1 MKKTILST
9 FIIMSLSG
17 SVFAQDSITDFIG
30 VGSANPNQDEKAPIN
45 NVSNNQPTF
54 SSGTQVNADE
64 VLRQELTKNL
74 GLELEKQNKQAE
86 KAKQT
91 QTQTQSVAKKPLVD
105 FTIEKGPVIKIKPSE
120 NKIVNVAV
128 GMMNKIETPFYKA
141 AVKTSNNGDITVEG
155 GVIFITPKT
164 KEPIGLIIREKGLN
178 ESMISL
184 TLIPED
190 VPPVMLTAD
199 IAMTE
204 EQRTQWYDHVK
215 SEKEAKALE
224 ERRNKEKELAD
235 SEPKPNS
242 NSSNFEGIISGLL
255 KNIAL
260 GGVPNGYQLRESDFA
275 YNCNTNPEFPSYT
288 AQIKQVIEGSKLN
301 VNVGYVKNE
310 TSSNLSLNETNCY
323 KPGVLAVS
331 AYPKV
336 DLAPGEVTEIYIV
349 EKREELT
356 TDTARK
362 RLY

>member
-9 FIIMSLSG
+9 LIIMSLSG
-17 SVFAQDSITDFIG
+17 SVLAQDSITDFIG
-30 VGSANPNQDEKAPIN
+30 VGSANPNQVEKAPIN

-54 SSGTQVNADE
+54 SSGTQINADE
-64 VLRQELTKNL
+64 VLRQELTKSL

-86 KAKQT
+86 KPK
-91 QTQTQSVAKKPLVD
+91 QTQTQSVTKKPVVD

-178 ESMISL
+178 DSMISL

-199 IAMTE
+199 IAMNE
-204 EQRTQWYDHVK
+204 EQRTQWYAHVK
-215 SEKEAKALE
+215 SEKDAKALE
-224 ERRNKEKELAD
+224 ERKSREKELAE
-235 SEPKPNS
+235 SEPKSKS
-242 NSSNFEGIISGLL
+242 NASNFEGIVSGLL

-260 GGVPNGYQLRESDFA
+260 GGIPNGYQLRESDFA
-275 YNCNTNPEFPSYT
+275 YNCNINPEFPSYT

-310 TSSNLSLNETNCY
+310 TSNNLSLNETNCY

-349 EKREELT
+349 EKREELS